1 MLKGLKNVG
10 INVIACCQE
19 NPSSRE
25 RVRNQSSNLLICC

>member
-25 RVRNQSSNLLICC
+25 RVRNQSSSL